1 MGDTTVFRQ
10 IKQSTASFKSILGLV
25 GVIIGLVTG
34 LVTYISTQGQE
45 KGAAGEISK
54 NLVKD
59 VERLV
64 EEDHADEIEKVAE
77 DVDDLFKMMNEQKAA
92 IKDNKVRDEQRAT
105 QLAEIDLKLAV
116 LIQSVEDIKRRLPKR

>member
-1 MGDTTVFRQ
+1 MENDNDTTVFRQ
-10 IKQSTASFKSILGLV
+10 IKQSTNSFKSVLGLV
-25 GVIIGLVTG
+25 AVVIA

-45 KGAAGEISK
+45 KGAAGVVSK

-77 DVDDLFKMMNEQKAA
+77 DVADLFVMMNPH
-92 IKDNKVRDEQRAT
+92 NKST
-105 QLAEIDLKLAV
+105 FL
-116 LIQSVEDIKRRLPKR
+116 